1 MGGMRPGLHVIAAF
15 SMALLAACA
24 PDAWVYNKKASGFNG
39 YLDIVTA
46 QCQPLWIGQMQLT
59 TFDASSA
66 PGQGGNF
73 DMLLDLTSR
82 LYYHRM
88 SPAAF
93 REAVQTQFL
102 AQSDPRTNRSID
114 CMIAQ
119 LPSDRPVNP
128 PGAVIKAP

>member
-1 MGGMRPGLHVIAAF
+1 MNGLRRRVRAIAVMSTAV
-15 SMALLAACA
+15 LAACA
-24 PDAWVYNKKASGFNG
+24 PDAWVYNKKASGFDD
-39 YLDIVTA
+39 YLNTVTA

-66 PGQGGNF
+66 PAQGGNF
-73 DMLLDLTSR
+73 DMLLDLSSR

-93 REAVQTQFL
+93 RETVRTQFM
-102 AQSDPRTNRSID
+102 AESDPRTNRSID

-119 LPSDRPVNP
+119 LPTDRPTNP
-128 PGAVIKAP
+128 PGAVIRAP

>member
-1 MGGMRPGLHVIAAF
+1 MSGSRLRTHALAAL

-24 PDAWVYNKKASGFNG
+24 PDAWVYNKKSSGFND
-39 YLDIVTA
+39 YLNTVTA

-59 TFDASSA
+59 TFDASST

-88 SPAAF
+88 TPAAF
-93 REAVQTQFL
+93 REAVRTQFM
-102 AQSDPRTNRSID
+102 AESDPRTNRSID

-119 LPSDRPVNP
+119 LPSDRPTNP